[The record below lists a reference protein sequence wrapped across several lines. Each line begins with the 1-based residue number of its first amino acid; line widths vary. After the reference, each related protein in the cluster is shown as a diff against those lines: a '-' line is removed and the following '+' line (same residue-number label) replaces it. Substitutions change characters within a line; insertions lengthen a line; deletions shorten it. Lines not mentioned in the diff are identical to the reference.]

1 MISTWKSQL
10 RINMQMLGQFRQP
23 MQSSWGNALST
34 TFPSISF
41 MRQQAKLSAKK
52 TASWELPFISI
63 SYKQGAAVGLLLAD
77 GGCRGTHCRHVVPAP
92 TENLL

>member
-23 MQSSWGNALST
+23 MQRSLGNALST
-34 TFPSISF
+34 TFPSIFF
-41 MRQQAKLSAKK
+41 MRQQAKQSAKK

-63 SYKQGAAVGLLLAD
+63 SYKQGAAVWLASP
-77 GGCRGTHCRHVVPAP
+77 G
-92 TENLL
+92 